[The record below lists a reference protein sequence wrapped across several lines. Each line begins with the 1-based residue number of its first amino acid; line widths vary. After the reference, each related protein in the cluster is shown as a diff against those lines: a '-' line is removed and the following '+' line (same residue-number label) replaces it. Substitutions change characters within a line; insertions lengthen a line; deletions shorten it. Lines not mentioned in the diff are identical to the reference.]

1 MFEVILLV
9 IGVITGFCLYKKLIM
24 SDSKQKS
31 INNKILST
39 ISDHSDTDSSNLASR
54 IRENI
59 NSSYL
64 LEWQDIKSC
73 FIDYFCSNVKTNED
87 SSQNISSKE
96 EYKDD
101 EIESFLKSK
110 FDCLKDWDI
119 RSLSKKQTSPI
130 EEPLAENT
138 ENKEEPIEAK
148 EVKLE
153 PQSDGT
159 APLSSERES
168 KKEAKA
174 ATENKAKKEPENT
187 AESTSK
193 NESSSASKTQ
203 KGNTSSKN
211 NSKNK

>member
-110 FDCLKDWDI
+110 FEFLKDWDI
-119 RSLSKKQTSPI
+119 RSLSKKNTSVT
-130 EEPLAENT
+130 EEPLAENQQ
-138 ENKEEPIEAK
+138 NKEESTTPKEA
-148 EVKLE
+148 EVDSKPE
-153 PQSDGT
+153 DSASP
-159 APLSSERES
+159 SSESKPQIEPKTKTEDEPKKEKKATTNKS
-168 KKEAKA
+168 KKEK
-174 ATENKAKKEPENT
+174 TSDKKND
-187 AESTSK
+187 S
-193 NESSSASKTQ
+193 
-203 KGNTSSKN
+203 
-211 NSKNK
+211 